1 MLLGV
6 AFDFADDFFLCTNEI
21 SVDADYLCGE
31 LGLINIIHIIH
42 ISPHP

>member
-6 AFDFADDFFLCTNEI
+6 AFDFADNSFLCTNET

-31 LGLINIIHIIH
+31 LGLINIIHIP
-42 ISPHP
+42 PHP